1 MDRGVL
7 DTSAIIKSIFKP
19 SKSLSSEITNAVLLT
34 DDGGMHFHAKEAGA
48 GSVLIREINFKE
60 IGNLL

>member
-7 DTSAIIKSIFKP
+7 DSYFIALAKIK
-19 SKSLSSEITNAVLLT
+19 NAVLLT
-34 DDGGMHFHAKEAGA
+34 DDGGMHFHAKEAGV